1 MKKKIING
9 IMMVAL
15 VAATSTSFV
24 SCKDTNE
31 DVRIEQSAE
40 IAQLK
45 GQLQTLENKYGDMD
59 GRISALSQRVDD
71 EVERL
76 DGRIDDV
83 ELDLDGLQE
92 EVDQLEN
99 WLNETFAK
107 LVTSVSIS
115 GTYTNMTGSINV
127 PGFEPKMLINNYG
140 VAEKQGTFPE
150 NKDLI
155 MIDAQKDGF
164 EWAAN
169 QVIGASPFDETT
181 PGAAGY
187 IYATINRY
195 IDSVPLLSKLNDGFF
210 TFSLVNTAGE
220 AIPGVLIENM
230 DEDGNPTTDVLK
242 WGWTRADNNI
252 YKLGVVFSGDP
263 TAKGLQPAKIDLSKI
278 KDDLKALYQNRKSST
293 DAKKSLGH
301 LAADL
306 YYNIATR
313 DTNLPK
319 YALKIGWSDFTVNEV
334 DEEGNITDSEALL
347 HHMSSSEAELLFAT
361 IKPLSFESGDV
372 LKKGAEAVTNS
383 VNNIIDKS
391 EKHIDEIL
399 YRIQGKLAEQGININ
414 NYYLP
419 ELIFNG
425 IRQDAA
431 GNYILRITGAQLNQA
446 LSTTNSKDID
456 ININKVVTPEELAY
470 IKNNDNVD
478 AIKALL
484 GKVNGK
490 NIGDWMEKFTNKAS
504 SIFQNNAGQL
514 LQPVLLAIDKDGNVN
529 RVSGIKNAPYEVNGE
544 VTLEPTTY
552 TAELFAPAYAKFVAV
567 KSIEGGDEMDVASVN
582 AGAAPENAEGF
593 GEIIAVNDKDI
604 KFTPKAGTTYEI
616 VYEAV
621 DFFGKTYNHSYYIK
635 GKAVK

>member
-1 MKKKIING
+1 
-9 IMMVAL
+9 
-15 VAATSTSFV
+15 
-24 SCKDTNE
+24 
-31 DVRIEQSAE
+31 
-40 IAQLK
+40 
-45 GQLQTLENKYGDMD
+45 
-59 GRISALSQRVDD
+59 LSQRVDD

-92 EVDQLEN
+92 EVDQLEL
-99 WLNETFAK
+99 WLTETFAK

-140 VAEKQGTFPE
+140 VADKQGTFPE

-195 IDSVPLLSKLNDGFF
+195 LDSVPLLSKDNDGFF

-220 AIPGVLIENM
+220 VIPGVLIENM
-230 DEDGNPTTDVLK
+230 DQDGKPTTDVLK

-252 YKLGVVFSGDP
+252 YKLGVVFSGEP
-263 TAKGLQPAKIDLSKI
+263 QGLQPAKIDLSKI
-278 KDDLKALYQNRKSST
+278 KDDLKALWQNRKSST

-319 YALKIGWSDFTVNEV
+319 YALKIGWSDNTVNEV

-372 LKKGAEAVTNS
+372 LKKGAEAVTNN
-383 VNNIIDKS
+383 VNNLIDKLEPRIDAII
-391 EKHIDEIL
+391 EKIIWELSKRGVAID
-399 YRIQGKLAEQGININ
+399 NF
-414 NYYLP
+414 YLN
-419 ELIFNG
+419 EGYFNG

-431 GNYILRITGAQLNQA
+431 GNYILTITKAQLDAVLGTGAA
-446 LSTTNSKDID
+446 AGD
-456 ININKVVTPEELAY
+456 INININSVVTPEEVAF
-470 IKNNDNVD
+470 ITNNNNVD

-484 GKVNGK
+484 YKVNGK
-490 NIGDWMEKFTNKAS
+490 NIGDWMEKFTNKAN

-552 TAELFAPAYAKFVAV
+552 SAELFAPAYAKFVAV

-621 DFFGKTYNHSYYIK
+621 DFFGVKYNHSYYIK

>member
-92 EVDQLEN
+92 EVDQLEL
-99 WLNETFAK
+99 WLTETFAK

-140 VAEKQGTFPE
+140 EATKQGTFP
-150 NKDLI
+150 
-155 MIDAQKDGF
+155 DGLPEDKRF
-164 EWAAN
+164 EWTAN
-169 QVIGASPFDETT
+169 QVIGASDFEETT
-181 PGAAGY
+181 PGLSGY

-230 DEDGNPTTDVLK
+230 DQDGNPTTDVLK

-252 YKLGVVFSGDP
+252 YKLGVVFSGEP
-263 TAKGLQPAKIDLSKI
+263 QGLQPAKIDLSKI
-278 KDDLKALYQNRKSST
+278 KDDLKALWQSHKHQSSSE
-293 DAKKSLGH
+293 AKKSLGH

-319 YALKIGWSDFTVNEV
+319 YALRIGWSDFTINDV
-334 DEEGNITDSEALL
+334 DEEGNIIDSEALQD
-347 HHMSSSEAELLFAT
+347 HMSSSEAELLFAT
-361 IKPLSFESGDV
+361 IKPLSFESGSV
-372 LKKGAEAVTNS
+372 LKDGANTVTNK
-383 VNNIIDKS
+383 VNNLIDKIEPTIDS
-391 EKHIDEIL
+391 ILNRIYVRLEKEGL
-399 YRIQGKLAEQGININ
+399 GYWNF
-414 NYYLP
+414 YLP
-419 ELIFNG
+419 EGLFDLIH
-425 IRQDAA
+425 QDAD
-431 GNYILRITGAQLNQA
+431 GNYILRITKAKLNDA
-446 LSTTNSKDID
+446 GVAATKDID
-456 ININKVVTPEELAY
+456 VNINGIVTPEEVAY
-470 IKNNDNVD
+470 FKNNDNLD
-478 AIKALL
+478 AINSLVHKI
-484 GKVNGK
+484 NGK
-490 NIGDWMEKFTNKAS
+490 NIGDWLEKFTNKAN

-514 LQPVLLAIDKDGNVN
+514 LQPVLLAIDEEGNVN

-552 TAELFAPAYAKFVAV
+552 TAELFAPAYAKFVGC
-567 KSIEGGDEMDVASVN
+567 KDIEAD
-582 AGAAPENAEGF
+582 GF
-593 GEIIAVNDKDI
+593 NEILYTNDKKL

-621 DFFGKTYNHSYYIK
+621 DFFGVKYKHSYYIK

>member
-71 EVERL
+71 EVDRL

-83 ELDLDGLQE
+83 RTDLDGLQE
-92 EVDQLEN
+92 EVDQLEL
-99 WLNETFAK
+99 WLDETFAK

-140 VAEKQGTFPE
+140 VAGKQGTFPE

-164 EWAAN
+164 EWTAN

-195 IDSVPLLSKLNDGFF
+195 LDSVPLLSKDNDGFF

-252 YKLGVVFSGDP
+252 YKLGVVFSGEP
-263 TAKGLQPAKIDLSKI
+263 QGLQPAKIDLSKI
-278 KDDLKALYQNRKSST
+278 KDDLKALWQNRKSST

-319 YALKIGWSDFTVNEV
+319 YALKIGWSDNTVNEV

-347 HHMSSSEAELLFAT
+347 QHMSSSEAELLFAT

-372 LKKGAEAVTNS
+372 LKEGANTVTS
-383 VNNIIDKS
+383 KVNNFIDKIEPRIDALIQYII
-391 EKHIDEIL
+391 EKL
-399 YRIQGKLAEQGININ
+399 YVQNISINS
-414 NYYLP
+414 YYLP
-419 ELIFNG
+419 EWIFNG

-431 GNYILRITGAQLNQA
+431 GNYILRITGAQLSAAGIAGGPFN
-446 LSTTNSKDID
+446 DID
-456 ININKVVTPEELAY
+456 ININSVVTPEEVAY
-470 IKNNDNVD
+470 IRNNDNVD
-478 AIKALL
+478 AIRALL